1 MPSLVFSC
9 KTRFPESKSCA
20 LTLAEEF
27 VIFDDQR
34 TFLCPSSKNPRR
46 ILEGFIS
53 VSYPYPLGVG
63 SKCFIVTY
71 SDIAIGRIFGA
82 EESQFESAHIGEY
95 VVWVFN
101 RLRRSNGVYGKDYV

>member
-34 TFLCPSSKNPRR
+34 TFLYPSNTTRFP
-46 ILEGFIS
+46 
-53 VSYPYPLGVG
+53 P
-63 SKCFIVTY
+63 
-71 SDIAIGRIFGA
+71 SDIVRTP
-82 EESQFESAHIGEY
+82 EES
-95 VVWVFN
+95 
-101 RLRRSNGVYGKDYV
+101 LRGLSLLATHTHWAWEANVLL